1 MGHVDGQSADPL
13 LPSPQ
18 ITSGTFD
25 ERYVL
30 SSRVRT
36 GRSIRGLSL
45 PPACSRSERR
55 EVERVVVSALSGL
68 KGDLAGR
75 YYSLGEMSHQEQ
87 QQLIDVS
94 EQAPLFI
101 TLAVE
106 KVSPY
111 FIPLSPY
118 WSIRSTSCLINP
130 CRLCSRQ
137 LGWRETGPMLAGSGK
152 TRRSL
157 VPKMKGFV
165 GEEAVRPSAGTPSL
179 TSPGRRRHNNQKNF
193 LIWINEEDHT
203 RVISM
208 EKGGNMKRV
217 FERFCRG
224 LKQVCS

>member
-1 MGHVDGQSADPL
+1 M
-13 LPSPQ
+13 
-18 ITSGTFD
+18 
-25 ERYVL
+25 L

-55 EVERVVVSALSGL
+55 EVERVVVTALSGL

-75 YYSLGEMSHQEQ
+75 YYSLGEMSQREQ
-87 QQLIDVS
+87 QQLIDVREKLLLPS
-94 EQAPLFI
+94 RS
-101 TLAVE
+101 TLL
-106 KVSPY
+106 Y
-111 FIPLSPY
+111 LLPLSPY
-118 WSIRSTSCLINP
+118 WSIRSTSCLISP

-152 TRRSL
+152 RRRSW
-157 VPKMKGFV
+157 VPKMKAFV
-165 GEEAVRPSAGTPSL
+165 GEEPEWPSAGTPWL
-179 TSPGRRRHNNQKNF
+179 TCPGCRRHNNEKTF
-193 LIWINEEDHT
+193 LIWVNEEDHT

-224 LKQVCS
+224 LKQVGS